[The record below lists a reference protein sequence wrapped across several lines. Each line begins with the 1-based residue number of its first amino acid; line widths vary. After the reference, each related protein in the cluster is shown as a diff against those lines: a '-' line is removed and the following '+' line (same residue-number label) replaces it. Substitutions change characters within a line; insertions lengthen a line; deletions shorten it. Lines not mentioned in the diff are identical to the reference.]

1 MSENCTH
8 DCSNC
13 EKSGNCE
20 IQKLEP
26 NANSNIKKVIG
37 VVSGKGG
44 VGKSLVCGLIATK
57 LAKQGKKVG
66 ILDADVTGPSV
77 PKMFGI
83 DGHITATEDA
93 MNPAEDKNGIKMIS
107 ANLILDDPTSPVA
120 WRGPV
125 VSGAIQQFFNMTNWG
140 DIDVMLVDMPPG
152 TSDVFLTVMQMI
164 PVDGIVVV
172 TTPQD
177 LVEMIVD
184 KAINLANMM
193 DVPVLGVIENMSYF
207 ECPDCGA
214 KHKIY
219 GESNIDATDTLPINQ
234 EFAKAVDAGKLY
246 DINTED
252 LLNNIIEII

>member
-1 MSENCTH
+1 MSENCSH
-8 DCSNC
+8 DCANC
-13 EKSGNCE
+13 DKKGNCE
-20 IQKLEP
+20 IKKLEP
-26 NANSNIKKVIG
+26 NANSYIKKIIG

-44 VGKSLVCGLIATK
+44 VGKSLVCGLLATK
-57 LAKQGKKVG
+57 LSKEGKKVG
-66 ILDADVTGPSV
+66 ILDADITGPSV
-77 PKMFGI
+77 PKMFGVK
-83 DGHITATEDA
+83 GQLTATDEA
-93 MNPAEDKNGIKMIS
+93 MNPAETKGIKMVS

-125 VSGAIQQFFNMTNWG
+125 VSGAIQQFFNMVNWG
-140 DIDVMLVDMPPG
+140 DIDVLLVDMPPG
-152 TSDVFLTVMQMI
+152 TSDVFLTVMNML

-193 DVPVLGVIENMSYF
+193 NVPVLGIIENMSYF

-214 KHKIY
+214 KHNIY
-219 GESNIDATDTLPINQ
+219 GESKIDATDKLPINP

-246 DINTED
+246 SINTSN
-252 LLNNIIEII
+252 LLENIVKEI